1 MPTGTLNEFV
11 IRCANVNGT
20 GSASAN
26 TLLAKAFYRMGLP
39 IAAKNMFPS
48 NIQGLPTWYEIRVS
62 EAGHTG
68 RRGSVDLVVAMNPQS
83 FKDDVASVE
92 SGGYL
97 LYDSTRPLDLA
108 QRRSDITY
116 LGLPFIEMVRQHG
129 DQRKRLLFKNICYVG
144 ALSALL
150 GIEFDVLTGLLDE
163 RFKGKE
169 KLIAPNVAALEAGR
183 EAALAAFD
191 CPLPIRAERRD
202 AVGDGILVTGNEAC
216 ALGCV
221 YAGATVAAW
230 YPITPSTSLAEAFGH
245 YCEKLRVDP
254 ESGRNN
260 FAIVQAEDEL
270 SAIGV
275 VIGASWNGA
284 RAFTA
289 TSGPGVSLMS
299 EFLGLAYYAEIPAV
313 LFDVQR
319 AGPSTGMPTR
329 TQQADLLC
337 AAYASHGDTKHV
349 LLFPATPDECFDF
362 AVAAFDL
369 ADRLQT
375 PVMVMSDLDLG
386 MNTWLSRPFKWDDAR
401 RPDRG
406 KVLGHDELEAGHQ
419 FYRYLDV
426 DGDGIPYR
434 TYPGTHPSRGAYFTR
449 GSGHD
454 KYGAYTE
461 DSAKYQDNLDRLRRK
476 FDTAAQL
483 VPKPVMEAEPGAD
496 AGVLYFGTTTEPM
509 REALAGLAKRGVKL
523 DAMRLLAFPF
533 TEEVYRFIDG
543 HRTVFVVE
551 QDRDAQL
558 RTMLLAEGGMDP
570 AKLVSVLHYGGMPVT
585 AEFLIRSVLEHLAPA
600 AEHPAAGA
608 AS

>member
-26 TLLAKAFYRMGLP
+26 TLLAKSFYRMGLP

-62 EAGHTG
+62 EAGYTG

-97 LYDSTRPLDLA
+97 LYDSTRPLDPA
-108 QRRSDITY
+108 MRRDDITF
-116 LGLPFIEMVRQHG
+116 LGLPFVEMVQQHT

-150 GIEFDVLTGLLDE
+150 DIELDVLTELLDDQ
-163 RFKGKE
+163 FKGKE
-169 KLIAPNVAALEAGR
+169 TLIAPNVEALEAGR
-183 EAALAAFD
+183 EAALTAFD
-191 CPLPIRAERRD
+191 CPLPIRVERRD

-245 YCEKLRVDP
+245 HSEKLRIDP

-329 TQQADLLC
+329 TQQADLLS

-349 LLFPATPDECFDF
+349 LLFPATPDECFEL
-362 AVAAFDL
+362 AVEAFDL

-375 PVMVMSDLDLG
+375 PVIVMSDLDLG

-406 KVLGHDELEAGHQ
+406 KVLGHDALEAGKQ

-426 DGDGIPYR
+426 DGDAISYR

-461 DSAKYQDNLDRLRRK
+461 DSARYQENLDRLRRK
-476 FDTAAQL
+476 FDTAAQR
-483 VPKPVMEAEPGAD
+483 VPKPVMEAEPGAE
-496 AGVLYFGTTTEPM
+496 AGVLYFGTTTEAM
-509 REALAGLAKRGVKL
+509 REALEGLVKRGVKL

-533 TEEVYRFIDG
+533 SEEVYRFIET
-543 HRTVFVVE
+543 HETVFVAE
-551 QDRDAQL
+551 QNRDAQL
-558 RTMLLAEGGMDP
+558 RTMLLAEGGVDP
-570 AKLVSVLHYGGMPVT
+570 AKLVSVLHYGGLPVT
-585 AEFLIRSVLEHLAPA
+585 AGFLIRSVLEHLAS
-600 AEHPAAGA
+600 AEDHPAAGA